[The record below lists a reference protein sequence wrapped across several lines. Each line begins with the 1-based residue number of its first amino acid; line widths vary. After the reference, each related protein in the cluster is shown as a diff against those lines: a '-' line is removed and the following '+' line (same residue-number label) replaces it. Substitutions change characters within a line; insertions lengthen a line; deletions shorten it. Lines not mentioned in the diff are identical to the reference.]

1 MNLEFDY
8 KIYNLENLLDSD
20 EITRLGELVH
30 NFDIKLSEIKS
41 ALGFLQWSD
50 RVQNRVGEIDLL
62 RFDKIQ
68 ENYEISY
75 DDFQFLRNL
84 NEEFDFNDN
93 DYFNFFLTHPIQ
105 CLKDNGI
112 YPLLTNVYEKILF
125 DLFNKNVKNEHKE
138 NLMGNIN
145 VYPKGSFIRKHTD
158 NDPDG
163 NRLFTILFF
172 LNDNRDINDGSI
184 LKLYS
189 ENGIIDIVP
198 DYKKCILIEHQKY
211 NYTHEVTKNVSNNV
225 RYSIYSPFTINDYNL
240 KLVD

>member
-8 KIYNLENLLDSD
+8 KIYDLNILLDGD
-20 EITRLGELVH
+20 EFNRLNNLIHDFNIEL
-30 NFDIKLSEIKS
+30 KEIKS

-50 RVQNRVGEIDLL
+50 RVQNKVSEIDLL
-62 RFDKIQ
+62 RFNRIEKD
-68 ENYEISY
+68 YEISY

-84 NEEFDFNDN
+84 NEEYGYYDS
-93 DYFNFFLTHPIQ
+93 DYFNFFLTHPIK

-112 YPLLTNVYEKILF
+112 YEILNRVYQSILF
-125 DLFNKNVKNEHKE
+125 DLFKKEIKDEHKE

-163 NRLFTILFF
+163 NRLFTMLFF
-172 LNDNRDINDGSI
+172 LNDNRTYDDGSI
-184 LKLYS
+184 LKLYTN
-189 ENGIIDIVP
+189 NGTIDIIP
-198 DYKKCILIEHQKY
+198 DFKKCILIEHQKY
-211 NYTHEVTKNVSNNV
+211 NYTHEVTKNISSNV

-240 KLVD
+240 KLMG

>member
-1 MNLEFDY
+1 MNLDFDY
-8 KIYNLENLLDSD
+8 KIYDLKDLIDDYEFNRLENLIDYFNINL
-20 EITRLGELVH
+20 
-30 NFDIKLSEIKS
+30 KEIKS
-41 ALGFLQWSD
+41 ALGFLQWSEN
-50 RVQNRVGEIDLL
+50 VQNTIKDIDLL
-62 RFDKIQ
+62 RFNRIDSEYQIT
-68 ENYEISY
+68 Y
-75 DDFQFLRNL
+75 DDFKFLKNL
-84 NEEFDFNDN
+84 NDEFGFKDE

-105 CLKDNGI
+105 CLKDDGI
-112 YPLLTNVYEKILF
+112 YSILSNVYEKIIF

-172 LNDNRDINDGSI
+172 LNNNRTIEDGSI

-189 ENGIIDIVP
+189 KDGIINIIP
-198 DYKKCILIEHQKY
+198 DFKKCVLIEHQKY
-211 NYTHEVTKNVSNNV
+211 NYTHEVTENLSNDV

-240 KLVD
+240 KLMD

>member
-8 KIYNLENLLDSD
+8 KVYNLENLLDDD
-20 EITRLGELVH
+20 EFTRLGELVH
-30 NFDIKLSEIKS
+30 NFNIKLNEIKS

-50 RVQNRVGEIDLL
+50 RIQDRVSEIDLL
-62 RFDKIQ
+62 RFNRIEDS
-68 ENYEISY
+68 YEITY

-84 NEEFDFNDN
+84 NEEFGFNDD

-105 CLKDNGI
+105 CLKENGI
-112 YPLLTNVYEKILF
+112 HSLLTNVYEKILF

-145 VYPKGSFIRKHTD
+145 VYPKGSFIRKHKD

-240 KLVD
+240 KLMD